1 MSRICVLGG
10 SGFIGRHLIEHL
22 VERSDFVIV
31 PTRRRERAKHL
42 IMLPTVDVVEADV
55 HDPATLESLFRGCD
69 AVVNLV
75 GVLHS
80 RPGDPYGPDFAR
92 AHVELPRKVVDAC
105 VAAGV
110 PRLLHMSALRTAPDA
125 PSEYLRSKAEG
136 EAAVIAARGRVAA
149 TIFRPSV
156 VFGPEDRFLNTFAAL
171 QRWLWILFLA
181 CPDARFQPVY
191 VGDVVRA
198 FIESLA
204 RDESVDKAYD
214 LVGPKVYTLRELVE
228 YAGRVSGH
236 ARPIVG
242 LGERLSYLQAFA
254 MEFMP
259 VKLMSRDNVRSMRVP
274 NVSDAPFPFGIAPAP
289 LEAVAPAYLK
299 GVYARSRFSA
309 FRYRAGRK
317 PREV

>member
-10 SGFIGRHLIEHL
+10 SGFVGRHIVEHL
-22 VERSDFVIV
+22 VEASHFVVV

-55 HDPATLESLFRGCD
+55 HDPAALARLFRSCD
-69 AVVNLV
+69 AVINLV

-92 AHVELPRKVVDAC
+92 AHVALPQQVVDAC

-110 PRLLHMSALRTAPDA
+110 PRLLHMSALKSAPEA

-136 EAAVIAARGRVAA
+136 EAAVIAARGRIAA

-156 VFGPEDRFLNTFAAL
+156 VFGPEDSFLNTFAAL
-171 QRWLWILFLA
+171 QRQLPVLFLA
-181 CPDARFQPVY
+181 CPDAKFQPVY
-191 VGDVVRA
+191 VEDVARVFVA
-198 FIESLA
+198 SLE
-204 RDESVDKAYD
+204 RDESFDKAYD

-236 ARPIVG
+236 PRPIVG
-242 LGERLSYLQAFA
+242 LGERMSWWQARA
-254 MEFMP
+254 MELMP
-259 VKLMSRDNVRSMRVP
+259 VKLMSRDNVRSMRVA
-274 NVSDAPFPFGIAPAP
+274 NVSDAPLPFGIEPTP
-289 LEAVAPAYLK
+289 LEAVAPVYLR
-299 GVYARSRFSA
+299 GVYSRSRFSA
-309 FRYRAGRK
+309 FRYRAGRR